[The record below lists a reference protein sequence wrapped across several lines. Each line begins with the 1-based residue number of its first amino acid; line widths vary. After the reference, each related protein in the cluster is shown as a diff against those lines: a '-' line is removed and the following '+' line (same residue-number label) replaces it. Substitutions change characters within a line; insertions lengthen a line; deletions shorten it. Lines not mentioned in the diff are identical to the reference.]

1 MNVNDCLSLEGICNI
16 ANEETEEVGVD
27 LTVKNLNQNHHLYKV
42 DATIS
47 DLYVYC
53 EKFALNSE
61 KIYCKFINFYCYY
74 LFSKI
79 VKTSLS
85 IIQSLMIHQV

>member
-16 ANEETEEVGVD
+16 ANEETEEVGAD

-42 DATIS
+42 DASIS

-53 EKFALNSE
+53 EKFALNSG
-61 KIYCKFINFYCYY
+61 KIYCKFLSYEILY
-74 LFSKI
+74 LFSEFSK
-79 VKTSLS
+79 LS
-85 IIQSLMIHQV
+85 YQINSHK

>member
-1 MNVNDCLSLEGICNI
+1 MLKISFNRYRLIRHEIVMNVNDCLSLEGICNI

-42 DATIS
+42 DATIA

-53 EKFALNSE
+53 DKFALNSG
-61 KIYCKFINFYCYY
+61 KIYCELK
-74 LFSKI
+74 S
-79 VKTSLS
+79 
-85 IIQSLMIHQV
+85 